1 MNRSALR
8 ENTFKILYSS
18 EIQKDMTNEQIEVFL
33 QENNINNE
41 EIMNHIKQCFEGI
54 NTNIEEIKEL
64 IQKNL
69 KENWTI
75 ERISKIDRAI
85 LKLAIYE
92 MLYAKVPYKVVINE
106 AVELA
111 KKYGEDSSKGFINGI
126 LASIVKEKNLGEKYL
141 SILPQICYNIIR

>member
-8 ENTFKILYSS
+8 ENTFRLLYSN
-18 EIQKDMTNEQIEVFL
+18 EIQKEMTDEQIELYL
-33 QENNINNE
+33 QQNNINNE
-41 EIMNHIKQCFEGI
+41 ENMKHIKECFEGI
-54 NTNIEEIKEL
+54 NANIEEIKEL

-75 ERISKIDRAI
+75 DRISKIDRAI

-92 MLYAKVPYKVVINE
+92 LLYAKVPYKVVINE

-111 KKYGEDSSKGFINGI
+111 KKYGEDSSKAFINGI
-126 LASIVKEKNLGEKYL
+126 LASIVKEKNIVE
-141 SILPQICYNIIR
+141 

>member
-8 ENTFKILYSS
+8 ENTFKLLYSN
-18 EIQKDMTNEQIEVFL
+18 EIQKDMTDEQIEVFL

-41 EIMNHIKQCFEGI
+41 EIMNHIKECFEGI

-92 MLYAKVPYKVVINE
+92 MIYAKVPYKVVINE

-111 KKYGEDSSKGFINGI
+111 KKYGEDSSKAFINGI
-126 LASIVKEKNLGEKYL
+126 LASIVKEKKLGE
-141 SILPQICYNIIR
+141 

>member
-8 ENTFKILYSS
+8 ENTFKLLYSN
-18 EIQKDMTNEQIEVFL
+18 EIQKDMTDEQIEVFL
-33 QENNINNE
+33 QENNIDNE
-41 EIMNHIKQCFEGI
+41 EIMNHIKECFEGI

-92 MLYAKVPYKVVINE
+92 MIYAKVPYKVVINE

-111 KKYGEDSSKGFINGI
+111 KKYGEDSSKAFINGI
-126 LASIVKEKNLGEKYL
+126 LASIVKEKNIGE
-141 SILPQICYNIIR
+141 

>member
-8 ENTFKILYSS
+8 ENTFKLLYSN
-18 EIQKDMTNEQIEVFL
+18 EIQKDMTDEQIEVFL
-33 QENNINNE
+33 QENNIDNE
-41 EIMNHIKQCFEGI
+41 EIMNHIKECFEGI

-111 KKYGEDSSKGFINGI
+111 KKYGEDSSKAFINGI
-126 LASIVKEKNLGEKYL
+126 LASIVKEKNIGE
-141 SILPQICYNIIR
+141 

>member
-111 KKYGEDSSKGFINGI
+111 KKYGEDSSKAFINGI
-126 LASIVKEKNLGEKYL
+126 LASIVKEKNLGE
-141 SILPQICYNIIR
+141 

>member
-8 ENTFKILYSS
+8 ENTFKLLYSN
-18 EIQKDMTNEQIEVFL
+18 EIQKDMTDEQIEVFL
-33 QENNINNE
+33 QENNIDNE
-41 EIMNHIKQCFEGI
+41 EIMNHIKECFEGI

-92 MLYAKVPYKVVINE
+92 MIYAKVPYKVVINE

-111 KKYGEDSSKGFINGI
+111 KKYASDKAPAFVNGVLSKI
-126 LASIVKEKNLGEKYL
+126 
-141 SILPQICYNIIR
+141 Q